1 MTRRSALTVICVILA
16 LAAAGCTSGNHRSAP
31 NTGASPARASA
42 AVDAAGRPQAA
53 SLMLPA
59 GRSSAQY
66 QITAPSPAQYEFNE
80 TVIAPASADISVSI
94 RTWYG
99 AIFPSI
105 LDSTHDPGCQVRGSE
120 VACFEQFPLL
130 PAQRAGAW
138 TVVVSK
144 HSRPAATVHIAFAF
158 EKP

>member
-1 MTRRSALTVICVILA
+1 MTAICVMLA
-16 LAAAGCTSGNHRSAP
+16 LAATGCTGGDGNHRSAP
-31 NTGASPARASA
+31 NPSTNPARTSA
-42 AVDAAGRPQAA
+42 ADRPQAA
-53 SLMLPA
+53 SLALPA

-105 LDSTHDPGCQVRGSE
+105 LDSTHDPGCQIRGSE

-130 PAQRAGAW
+130 PAQRAGTW

-144 HSRPAATVHIAFAF
+144 HSQPAATVHIAFAF
-158 EKP
+158 EKS